1 MKLLMYDTTPAMG
14 GSVHSGAALLNGLVR
29 GGDQVVLLASRPEL
43 FSGLLDE
50 AIHLARVN
58 WDNFHNLY
66 DPTSGLKDDRI
77 PLFSQ
82 WLAMRRLGKR
92 LAPTLHKLLK
102 EFAPDLL
109 HINQLNI
116 FAAPLIAFARRHR
129 LPVVMH
135 GREIRLYGRSE
146 IRLAAQSDRYICV
159 SRAERENMLRQSTL
173 PADKI
178 VVIANGID
186 ENAFPAKKDPAL
198 RDSLHLPRD
207 AKIACLLGR
216 LCFWKGQHVAIE
228 AWSIVKQTLP
238 RAILALVGTGEADYE
253 THCRNLTREYGLE
266 DNVVFLGQ
274 RDNINQLLAAFDLV
288 VHASCFA
295 DPAQGPVEAMGR
307 VAIEAMAAALPLV
320 ATDAGGIPD
329 IVEDGVTGRLA
340 PPGDAQAMAEAV
352 LAYLSDDDAAQAAG
366 KAGYE
371 RVRANFT
378 NTIMTNKVR
387 ALYAE
392 VLAARA

>member
-14 GSVHSGAALLNGLVR
+14 GSVHSGAALLNGLAR
-29 GGDQVVLLASRPEL
+29 SGDHVALLASRPEL
-43 FSGLLDE
+43 FSGLLDR
-50 AIHLARVN
+50 AIHLAQVD
-58 WDNFHNLY
+58 WDNFHHLY
-66 DPTSGLKDDRI
+66 EPSSGLTDDHV
-77 PLFSQ
+77 PLVSQ
-82 WLAMRRLGKR
+82 WLAMRRLGR
-92 LAPTLHKLLK
+92 HLTPTLQTLWN

-116 FAAPLIAFARRHR
+116 FAAPLIAFARKHR

-146 IRLAAQSDRYICV
+146 IRLAAHSDRYICV
-159 SRAERENMLRQSTL
+159 SRAERENMLRHSTL
-173 PADKI
+173 PAEKV

-186 ENAFPAKKDPAL
+186 EDAFPAKKDPAL
-198 RDSLHLPRD
+198 RDSLRLPRE
-207 AKIACLLGR
+207 AKIACLVGR

-228 AWSIVKQTLP
+228 AWSIVNRTLP
-238 RAILALVGTGEADYE
+238 QAMLALVGAGEADYE
-253 THCRNLTREYGLE
+253 AHCRNLTRELSLE
-266 DNVVFLGQ
+266 NNVVFLGQ
-274 RDNINQLLAAFDLV
+274 RENINELLAAFDLV
-288 VHASCFA
+288 IHASCFA

-329 IVEDGVTGRLA
+329 IVENGVTGKLV
-340 PPGDAQAMAEAV
+340 PPGDAHAMAQAAI
-352 LAYLSDDDAAQAAG
+352 AYLSDDSAAQAAG

-371 RVRANFT
+371 RVRAHFT
-378 NTIMTNKVR
+378 NRIMTEKIR